1 MASLRGICCGFV
13 LAASLALLSGCGK
26 KGALVPP
33 EALAPAPVTNL
44 ALAQKDG
51 RFQVRWSA
59 PSRQEGGA
67 SLKDLAGFL
76 LFRRVVLPPNEDCEE
91 CATAYGQPLKIDIEY
106 PQAAKRSGNFWI
118 YDDRDLTVGKLYQYK
133 VRSFTTTG
141 VQSKDSNRVRRTAAI
156 PPLPPVLEA
165 ASSADEVTLSFVG
178 LPPQQGAPAG
188 YNIYR
193 SKKGEEFPLFPLNAT
208 PITGNSYVDRL
219 SQFGVPYSYAVTS
232 VAVVDGESVE
242 SAPSNVAEGSLVLP
256 E

>member
-1 MASLRGICCGFV
+1 MGTFRGIRCCLI
-13 LAASLALLSGCGK
+13 LATGLALLSGCGK

-59 PSRQEGGA
+59 PSRQEAGA

-76 LFRRVVLPPNEDCEE
+76 LFRRIVLPPNEDCEE
-91 CATAYGQPLKIDIEY
+91 CPTAYGEPVKIEIEY
-106 PQAAKRSGNFWI
+106 PKGARRSGNFWI
-118 YDDRDLTVGKLYQYK
+118 YDDRDLTTGKLYQYK
-133 VRSFTTTG
+133 LRSFTAAG

-165 ASSADEVTLSFVG
+165 ASSAEAVTLSFVG
-178 LPPQQGAPAG
+178 LPPEQGTPAG

-208 PITGNSYVDRL
+208 PITANSYVDHL
-219 SQFGVPYSYAVTS
+219 PQFDVPFSYVVTS
-232 VAVVDGESVE
+232 VSTVEGESVE
-242 SAPSNVAEGSLVLP
+242 SAPSNVAEGALTLP